1 MPKLLQKFGNITV
14 KLRSNCNLGF
24 DLEGLILFKSVIW
37 DMQLWHNDINNKE
50 LRLETAGSDVTDAV
64 FSIIKVNKGGKD
76 YGLDGF

>member
-1 MPKLLQKFGNITV
+1 M
-14 KLRSNCNLGF
+14 
-24 DLEGLILFKSVIW
+24 ILFKSVIW

-50 LRLETAGSDVTDAV
+50 RRLETAGNDVTDAV

>member
-1 MPKLLQKFGNITV
+1 M
-14 KLRSNCNLGF
+14 
-24 DLEGLILFKSVIW
+24 SVIW

-50 LRLETAGSDVTDAV
+50 PGLKTAGNDVTDAV